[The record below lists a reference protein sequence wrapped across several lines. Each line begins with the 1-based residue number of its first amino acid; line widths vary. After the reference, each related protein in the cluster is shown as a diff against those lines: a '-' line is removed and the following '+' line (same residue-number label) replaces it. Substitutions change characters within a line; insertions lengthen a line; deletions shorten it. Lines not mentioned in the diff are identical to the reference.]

1 MMAATVV
8 LAISRTVELNVRSS
22 PDGEVKATSGVIGRG
37 RNQLL
42 PRSKKHRSDQLHEVR
57 KRIRSRMEQYTHG
70 RLRKYVQMKKRNM
83 KAGEALVGMN
93 RRGSQLRR
101 QNMLGDKLCDG

>member
-1 MMAATVV
+1 MAATVV
-8 LAISRTVELNVRSS
+8 LAISRTVELNARS
-22 PDGEVKATSGVIGRG
+22 PDGEVKATSSDGTVGRG

-57 KRIRSRMEQYTHG
+57 KRIRRRMEQYTHG
-70 RLRKYVQMKKRNM
+70 RLRKYVQIKKRNM

-93 RRGSQLRR
+93 RSGSQLHIVSF
-101 QNMLGDKLCDG
+101 CV

>member
-1 MMAATVV
+1 MIAATVV

-22 PDGEVKATSGVIGRG
+22 DGEVNATSGVIGRG

-57 KRIRSRMEQYTHG
+57 KRIRRRMEQYTHG
-70 RLRKYVQMKKRNM
+70 RLRKYVQIKKRNM

-93 RRGSQLRR
+93 RRGSQLH
-101 QNMLGDKLCDG
+101 